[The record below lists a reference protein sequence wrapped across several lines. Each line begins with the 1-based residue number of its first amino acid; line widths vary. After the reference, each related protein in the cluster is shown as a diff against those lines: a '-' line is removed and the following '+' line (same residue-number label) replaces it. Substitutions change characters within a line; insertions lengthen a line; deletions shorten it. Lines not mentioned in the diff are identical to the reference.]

1 MWFKVGVQFVNPNG
15 YVGKTYNFI
24 ARAETLNFLS
34 DKSARDTFVIS
45 SNGQKYNNSVI
56 FTSIDEASTDDI
68 RMYKEITSITIHPS
82 VYLKQYSKEHSAKF
96 LMRNSALF
104 ERFVESYYLVTCENI
119 EKKQF
124 IFAVPFDK
132 FSCDRINA
140 GDFISIVE
148 VNVRSFEGK
157 KLRVVKIQES
167 MGCRSFT
174 IVKNYKRLSYS
185 EFIPQNNTSTTSTS
199 TSDLTS
205 DSAHSA
211 SWNSEYTAIFT
222 SPGISFLDEYK
233 DKVNSYL
240 NYDNTVFNSKSTNT
254 TTTTTEKEFN
264 NMKKIFGTYFGKFDT
279 NSIVMSIYGMAVK
292 DTTGRHVT
300 YKDGEIMDVSEFI
313 IPNMNYFFAMP
324 TAINAIRVNDIIL
337 HQDKPMMC
345 IKGNEDG
352 SIRAID
358 FTTQEIKDIMPKKN
372 PFGFNFVTK
381 VVCPFGEN
389 SFMMEGF
396 GADSSNP
403 FGNMLPMMM
412 LMDGKSGAKDNSDM
426 LMMAMMM
433 GNGGDFT
440 SNPMMM
446 YMMMKD
452 GGADFDPMM
461 LMLMMQNKPT
471 DCKCECKCK
480 ENSQDE

>member
-1 MWFKVGVQFVNPNG
+1 
-15 YVGKTYNFI
+15 
-24 ARAETLNFLS
+24 
-34 DKSARDTFVIS
+34 
-45 SNGQKYNNSVI
+45 
-56 FTSIDEASTDDI
+56 
-68 RMYKEITSITIHPS
+68 MY
-82 VYLKQYSKEHSAKF
+82 
-96 LMRNSALF
+96 NSALF
-104 ERFVESYYLVTCENI
+104 ARFIENYYLVTCENV
-119 EKKQF
+119 EKKQ
-124 IFAVPFDK
+124 ITFAVPFNK
-132 FSCDRINA
+132 FSCDKINA
-140 GDFISIVE
+140 GDLISIVE
-148 VNVRSFEGK
+148 ANAWSLEGE
-157 KLRVVKIQES
+157 KLHAMKIQKS
-167 MGCRSFT
+167 MGCRNYP
-174 IVKNYKRLSYS
+174 IVKNYKRISYS
-185 EFIPQNNTSTTSTS
+185 EYISQNNTSTS
-199 TSDLTS
+199 TSDSAFTFASTLAS
-205 DSAHSA
+205 DSTYSA
-211 SWNSEYTAIFT
+211 PLNSEYTTDFRST
-222 SPGISFLDEYK
+222 DSSSEFNEYK
-233 DKVNSYL
+233 DKVNSIL
-240 NYDNTVFNSKSTNT
+240 NHFNNESKN
-254 TTTTTEKEFN
+254 TTTEKEFNN

-279 NSIVMSIYGMAVK
+279 NSIAMSIYGMAVK
-292 DTTGRHVT
+292 DATGRHVT

-440 SNPMMM
+440 SNPMLM

-452 GGADFDPMM
+452 GADFDPMM
-461 LMLMMQNKPT
+461 LMLMMQNKSAE
-471 DCKCECKCK
+471 CKCECKK
-480 ENSQDE
+480 NDTPAQ

>member
-1 MWFKVGVQFVNPNG
+1 MWFKVGVQFVKPDG
-15 YVGKTYNFI
+15 YAGKTYNFI

-68 RMYKEITSITIHPS
+68 RMYKEITSITVHPS
-82 VYLKQYSKEHSAKF
+82 VYLKQYPKEYSVKF
-96 LMRNSALF
+96 TMYNSALF
-104 ERFVESYYLVTCENI
+104 ARFIENYYLVTCENI
-119 EKKQF
+119 EKKQ
-124 IFAVPFDK
+124 ITFAVPFNK
-132 FSCDRINA
+132 FSCDKINA
-140 GDFISIVE
+140 GDLISIVE
-148 VNVRSFEGK
+148 ANAWSLEGE
-157 KLRVVKIQES
+157 KLHAVKIQKS
-167 MGCRSFT
+167 MGCRNYP
-174 IVKNYKRLSYS
+174 IVKNYKRISYS
-185 EFIPQNNTSTTSTS
+185 EYISQINTS
-199 TSDLTS
+199 TSDSTS
-205 DSAHSA
+205 TFASTHST
-211 SWNSEYTAIFT
+211 SCNPEYTAIFT
-222 SPGISFLDEYK
+222 NTNSSFLDECK

-240 NYDNTVFNSKSTNT
+240 DYDNTVFNSKIA

-279 NSIVMSIYGMAVK
+279 ASIAMSIYGMAVK

-412 LMDGKSGAKDNSDM
+412 LMDGKSDAKDNSDM

-461 LMLMMQNKPT
+461 LMLMMQNKPAE
-471 DCKCECKCK
+471 CKCKCK

>member
-1 MWFKVGVQFVNPNG
+1 
-15 YVGKTYNFI
+15 
-24 ARAETLNFLS
+24 
-34 DKSARDTFVIS
+34 
-45 SNGQKYNNSVI
+45 
-56 FTSIDEASTDDI
+56 
-68 RMYKEITSITIHPS
+68 MYKEITSITVHPS
-82 VYLKQYSKEHSAKF
+82 VYLKQYPKEYSVKF
-96 LMRNSALF
+96 TMYNSALF
-104 ERFVESYYLVTCENI
+104 ARFIENYYLVTCENI
-119 EKKQF
+119 EKKQ
-124 IFAVPFDK
+124 ITFAVPFNK
-132 FSCDRINA
+132 FSCDKINA
-140 GDFISIVE
+140 GDLISIVE
-148 VNVRSFEGK
+148 ANAWSLEGE
-157 KLRVVKIQES
+157 KLYAMKIQKS
-167 MGCRSFT
+167 MGCRNYT
-174 IVKNYKRLSYS
+174 IVKKYKRISYS
-185 EFIPQNNTSTTSTS
+185 EYTSQINTS
-199 TSDLTS
+199 TSDS
-205 DSAHSA
+205 ISA
-211 SWNSEYTAIFT
+211 STSVFASTHSTPLNSEYTAT
-222 SPGISFLDEYK
+222 STSSGISFFDEYK

-240 NYDNTVFNSKSTNT
+240 DYDNTVFNPKST

-279 NSIVMSIYGMAVK
+279 TSIAMSIYGMAVK

-412 LMDGKSGAKDNSDM
+412 LMDDKDGTKDKTDM
-426 LMMAMMM
+426 MMMMAMMM
-433 GNGGDFT
+433 GNGDNFT
-440 SNPMMM
+440 SNPMLM
-446 YMMMKD
+446 YMMMND
-452 GGADFDPMM
+452 GESAIDPMM
-461 LMLMMQNKPT
+461 LMLMMQNKSAE
-471 DCKCECKCK
+471 CKCECKK
-480 ENSQDE
+480 NDTPAQ

>member
-24 ARAETLNFLS
+24 ASAETLNFLS
-34 DKSARDTFVIS
+34 DKSAHDTFIIS
-45 SNGQKYNNSVI
+45 SNGQKYSNSVI
-56 FTSIDEASTDDI
+56 FTSIDEASKDDVG
-68 RMYKEITSITIHPS
+68 MYKEITSITVHPS
-82 VYLKQYSKEHSAKF
+82 VCFSKYHEGYSAKST
-96 LMRNSALF
+96 MRNSELF
-104 ERFVESYYLVTCENI
+104 ERFIESYYLVTCENI
-119 EKKQF
+119 EKKR
-124 IFAVPFDK
+124 ITFAVPFNK
-132 FSCDRINA
+132 FSRDKVYTNDIIYIVKANA
-140 GDFISIVE
+140 WSLED
-148 VNVRSFEGK
+148 K
-157 KLRVVKIQES
+157 KLQVVKFQKSIGS
-167 MGCRSFT
+167 RNYT
-174 IVKNYKRLSYS
+174 IVKDYKRISYS
-185 EFIPQNNTSTTSTS
+185 EYISQINTS

-205 DSAHSA
+205 NSTYSTPL
-211 SWNSEYTAIFT
+211 NSEYITTFT
-222 SPGISFLDEYK
+222 NTDSSFLDEYK

-240 NYDNTVFNSKSTNT
+240 NYNNTAFNLESTNTTT

-279 NSIVMSIYGMAVK
+279 ASIAMSIYGMAVK

-440 SNPMMM
+440 SNPMLM

-461 LMLMMQNKPT
+461 LMLMMQNKPAE
-471 DCKCECKCK
+471 CKCKCK

>member
-1 MWFKVGVQFVNPNG
+1 
-15 YVGKTYNFI
+15 
-24 ARAETLNFLS
+24 
-34 DKSARDTFVIS
+34 
-45 SNGQKYNNSVI
+45 
-56 FTSIDEASTDDI
+56 
-68 RMYKEITSITIHPS
+68 MYKEITSITVHPS
-82 VYLKQYSKEHSAKF
+82 VYLKQYPKEYSVKF
-96 LMRNSALF
+96 TMYNSALF
-104 ERFVESYYLVTCENI
+104 ARFIENYYLVTCENV
-119 EKKQF
+119 EKKQ
-124 IFAVPFDK
+124 ITFAVPFNK
-132 FSCDRINA
+132 FSCDKINA
-140 GDFISIVE
+140 GDLISIVE
-148 VNVRSFEGK
+148 ANAWSLEGE
-157 KLRVVKIQES
+157 KLHAVKIQKS
-167 MGCRSFT
+167 MGCRNYP
-174 IVKNYKRLSYS
+174 IVKNYKRISYS
-185 EFIPQNNTSTTSTS
+185 EYISQINTSTS
-199 TSDLTS
+199 TSDSAFTFASTLAS
-205 DSAHSA
+205 DSTYSA
-211 SWNSEYTAIFT
+211 PLNSEYTTDFRST
-222 SPGISFLDEYK
+222 DSSSEFNEYK
-233 DKVNSYL
+233 DKVNSIL
-240 NYDNTVFNSKSTNT
+240 NHFNNESKN
-254 TTTTTEKEFN
+254 TTTEKEFN

-279 NSIVMSIYGMAVK
+279 TSIAMSIYGMAVK

-412 LMDGKSGAKDNSDM
+412 LMDGKPGAKDNSDM

-433 GNGGDFT
+433 SNGGDFT

-461 LMLMMQNKPT
+461 LMLMMQNKPAE
-471 DCKCECKCK
+471 CKCKCK